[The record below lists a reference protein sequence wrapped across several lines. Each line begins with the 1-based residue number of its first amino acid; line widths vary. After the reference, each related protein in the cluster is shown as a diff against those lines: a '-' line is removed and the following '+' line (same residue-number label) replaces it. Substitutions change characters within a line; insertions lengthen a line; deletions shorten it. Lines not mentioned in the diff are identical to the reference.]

1 MNVFI
6 KIYGAIL
13 IVFLVILLNLY
24 DKMIVLLPAQQN
36 IKETTD
42 FPYVEEVSVLV
53 GMDTFYLT
61 SLILNEYEEINT
73 IYSSLTGSYI
83 YTGAYE
89 DVESLIFWLKEYP
102 ASDSDTFHLR
112 YYYEEMIEEKIW

>member
-42 FPYVEEVSVLV
+42 
-53 GMDTFYLT
+53 
-61 SLILNEYEEINT
+61 
-73 IYSSLTGSYI
+73 
-83 YTGAYE
+83 
-89 DVESLIFWLKEYP
+89 
-102 ASDSDTFHLR
+102 
-112 YYYEEMIEEKIW
+112 